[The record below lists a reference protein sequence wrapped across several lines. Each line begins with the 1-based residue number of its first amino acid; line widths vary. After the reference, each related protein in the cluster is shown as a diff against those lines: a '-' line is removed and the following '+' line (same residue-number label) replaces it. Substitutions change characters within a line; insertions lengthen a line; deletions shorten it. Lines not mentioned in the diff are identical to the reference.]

1 MAYSKGLVHSEEL
14 ENERQAPFRLLAKI
28 CEPFKG
34 VPTQELEYEVAK
46 TITEERRERRAGEDH
61 PAQT

>member
-1 MAYSKGLVHSEEL
+1 MSYANGLVHSEEL

-28 CEPFKG
+28 REPFKG
-34 VPTQELEYEVAK
+34 VPTQEIEHEVARA
-46 TITEERRERRAGEDH
+46 IAEVRRERRAGEDH